1 MIEGYIK
8 LTSLVLC
15 FCLFP
20 ILFSLLVLLILIPF
34 CILSHFSLCPLSYVS
49 LSLPVLMPFNSGDL
63 EKEMQA
69 TSINLLLFIFPT
81 LFQALGL

>member
-1 MIEGYIK
+1 MIERYIK
-8 LTSLVLC
+8 LTSLVFC
-15 FCLFP
+15 FCLLP
-20 ILFSLLVLLILIPF
+20 ILFSLFVMFILIPL
-34 CILSHFSLCPLSYVS
+34 CIFSHFSLCPLSYVS

-63 EKEMQA
+63 EKEMQT

>member
-1 MIEGYIK
+1 MIERYIK
-8 LTSLVLC
+8 LTSLVFC
-15 FCLFP
+15 FCLLP
-20 ILFSLLVLLILIPF
+20 ILFSIFVMFILIAL
-34 CILSHFSLCPLSYVS
+34 CIFSHFSLCPLSHVS

-63 EKEMQA
+63 EKEMQT